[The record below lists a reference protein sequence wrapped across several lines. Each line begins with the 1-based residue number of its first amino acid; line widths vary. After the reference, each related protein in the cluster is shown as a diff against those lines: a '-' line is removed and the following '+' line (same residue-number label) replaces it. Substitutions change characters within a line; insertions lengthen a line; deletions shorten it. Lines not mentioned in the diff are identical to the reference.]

1 MKEKASK
8 EREREER
15 EDEIYAEEHTH
26 CECTQM
32 QNSRISSK
40 EILEQDSVELLEI
53 ELNRLTNA
61 VEKLEESN
69 RYLAR
74 ESLLNNE
81 GEGVSE
87 EDLATYRSAI
97 KENKKLVPEYQSKI
111 LEISARLKELQP
123 EHHQQHRSKEHHS
136 EEANDEK
143 EEENK
148 EEKDGSKWL

>member
-1 MKEKASK
+1 
-8 EREREER
+8 
-15 EDEIYAEEHTH
+15 
-26 CECTQM
+26 M

-53 ELNRLTNA
+53 ERDRFTNA

-69 RYLAR
+69 RYLER
-74 ESLLNNE
+74 ESLLNDE
-81 GEGVSE
+81 GEGVVSE

-136 EEANDEK
+136 EANDEK
-143 EEENK
+143 V

>member
-1 MKEKASK
+1 
-8 EREREER
+8 
-15 EDEIYAEEHTH
+15 
-26 CECTQM
+26 M

-53 ELNRLTNA
+53 ERDRLTNA

-69 RYLAR
+69 RYLER
-74 ESLLNNE
+74 ESVRRNDE
-81 GEGVSE
+81 GEEGVVSE

-136 EEANDEK
+136 EANDEK
-143 EEENK
+143 V

>member
-1 MKEKASK
+1 
-8 EREREER
+8 
-15 EDEIYAEEHTH
+15 
-26 CECTQM
+26 
-32 QNSRISSK
+32 
-40 EILEQDSVELLEI
+40 VELLEI
-53 ELNRLTNA
+53 ERDRFTNA

-69 RYLAR
+69 RYLER
-74 ESLLNNE
+74 ESLRRNDE
-81 GEGVSE
+81 GEEGVVSE

-143 EEENK
+143 V

>member
-1 MKEKASK
+1 
-8 EREREER
+8 
-15 EDEIYAEEHTH
+15 
-26 CECTQM
+26 M
-32 QNSRISSK
+32 QNSRISSSK

-53 ELNRLTNA
+53 ERDRLTNA

-69 RYLAR
+69 RYLER
-74 ESLLNNE
+74 ESLRRNDE
-81 GEGVSE
+81 GEEGVVSE

>member
-1 MKEKASK
+1 
-8 EREREER
+8 
-15 EDEIYAEEHTH
+15 
-26 CECTQM
+26 M
-32 QNSRISSK
+32 QNSRNSSK

-69 RYLAR
+69 RYLER

-87 EDLATYRSAI
+87 EDLEIYRSAI

-123 EHHQQHRSKEHHS
+123 EHQQHRNKEHDS
-136 EEANDEK
+136 EANDEK
-143 EEENK
+143 VEEN
-148 EEKDGSKWL
+148 DGSKWL

>member
-1 MKEKASK
+1 
-8 EREREER
+8 
-15 EDEIYAEEHTH
+15 
-26 CECTQM
+26 M
-32 QNSRISSK
+32 QNSRIASK

-53 ELNRLTNA
+53 ERDRFTNA

-69 RYLAR
+69 RYLER

-81 GEGVSE
+81 GEGVVSE

-136 EEANDEK
+136 EANDEK
-143 EEENK
+143 V

>member
-1 MKEKASK
+1 MKEKDSK
-8 EREREER
+8 ERERKEKDIR
-15 EDEIYAEEHTH
+15 GRTRAH

-32 QNSRISSK
+32 QNSRIASK

-53 ELNRLTNA
+53 ERDRFTNA

-69 RYLAR
+69 RYLER

-81 GEGVSE
+81 GEGVVSE

-136 EEANDEK
+136 EANDEK
-143 EEENK
+143 V

>member
-1 MKEKASK
+1 
-8 EREREER
+8 
-15 EDEIYAEEHTH
+15 
-26 CECTQM
+26 M

-69 RYLAR
+69 RYLER

-87 EDLATYRSAI
+87 EDLEIYRSAI

-136 EEANDEK
+136 EANDEK
-143 EEENK
+143 V

>member
-1 MKEKASK
+1 
-8 EREREER
+8 
-15 EDEIYAEEHTH
+15 
-26 CECTQM
+26 M
-32 QNSRISSK
+32 QNSRISSSK

-53 ELNRLTNA
+53 ERDRFTNA

-69 RYLAR
+69 RYLER
-74 ESLLNNE
+74 ESLRRNDE
-81 GEGVSE
+81 GEEGVVSE

-136 EEANDEK
+136 EANDEK
-143 EEENK
+143 VEEE
-148 EEKDGSKWL
+148 DGSKWL

>member
-1 MKEKASK
+1 
-8 EREREER
+8 
-15 EDEIYAEEHTH
+15 
-26 CECTQM
+26 M

-69 RYLAR
+69 RYLER

-87 EDLATYRSAI
+87 EDLEIYRSAI

-123 EHHQQHRSKEHHS
+123 EHQQHRNKEHDS
-136 EEANDEK
+136 EANDEK
-143 EEENK
+143 VEEN
-148 EEKDGSKWL
+148 DGSKWL

>member
-1 MKEKASK
+1 MKEKKDSK
-8 EREREER
+8 ERERERER
-15 EDEIYAEEHTH
+15 KEKDIRGRTRAH

-32 QNSRISSK
+32 QNSRIASK

-53 ELNRLTNA
+53 ERDRFTNA

-69 RYLAR
+69 RYLER

-81 GEGVSE
+81 GEGVVSE

-136 EEANDEK
+136 EANDEK
-143 EEENK
+143 V

>member
-1 MKEKASK
+1 
-8 EREREER
+8 
-15 EDEIYAEEHTH
+15 
-26 CECTQM
+26 M

-69 RYLAR
+69 RYLER

-87 EDLATYRSAI
+87 EDLEIYRSAI

-123 EHHQQHRSKEHHS
+123 EHQQHHNKEQNS
-136 EEANDEK
+136 EANDEK
-143 EEENK
+143 EEEN
-148 EEKDGSKWL
+148 DGSKWLWSSVGEMEGRSFELSEDESSVDGEENEDSSEEGRF

>member
-1 MKEKASK
+1 
-8 EREREER
+8 
-15 EDEIYAEEHTH
+15 
-26 CECTQM
+26 M

-148 EEKDGSKWL
+148 EENDGSKWL

>member
-1 MKEKASK
+1 MKEKDSK
-8 EREREER
+8 ERERERKEKDIR
-15 EDEIYAEEHTH
+15 GRTRAH

-32 QNSRISSK
+32 QNSRIASK

-53 ELNRLTNA
+53 ERDRFTNA

-69 RYLAR
+69 RYLER

-81 GEGVSE
+81 GEGVVSE

-136 EEANDEK
+136 EANDEK
-143 EEENK
+143 V

>member
-1 MKEKASK
+1 
-8 EREREER
+8 
-15 EDEIYAEEHTH
+15 
-26 CECTQM
+26 M

-53 ELNRLTNA
+53 ERDRFTNA

-69 RYLAR
+69 RYLER

-81 GEGVSE
+81 GEGVVSE

-123 EHHQQHRSKEHHS
+123 EHHQQHRGKEHHS
-136 EEANDEK
+136 EANDEK
-143 EEENK
+143 V

>member
-1 MKEKASK
+1 M
-8 EREREER
+8 
-15 EDEIYAEEHTH
+15 
-26 CECTQM
+26 
-32 QNSRISSK
+32 
-40 EILEQDSVELLEI
+40 
-53 ELNRLTNA
+53 
-61 VEKLEESN
+61 EKLEESN
-69 RYLAR
+69 RYLER
-74 ESLLNNE
+74 ESLRRNDE
-81 GEGVSE
+81 GEEGVVSE

>member
-1 MKEKASK
+1 
-8 EREREER
+8 
-15 EDEIYAEEHTH
+15 
-26 CECTQM
+26 M

-69 RYLAR
+69 RYLER
-74 ESLLNNE
+74 ESLRRNDE
-81 GEGVSE
+81 GEEGVVSE

-148 EEKDGSKWL
+148 EENDGSKWL

>member
-1 MKEKASK
+1 
-8 EREREER
+8 
-15 EDEIYAEEHTH
+15 
-26 CECTQM
+26 M
-32 QNSRISSK
+32 QNSRISSSK

-53 ELNRLTNA
+53 ERDRLTNA

-69 RYLAR
+69 RYLER
-74 ESLLNNE
+74 ESVRRNDE
-81 GEGVSE
+81 GEEGVVSE

-143 EEENK
+143 VEEN
-148 EEKDGSKWL
+148 DGSKWL

>member
-1 MKEKASK
+1 
-8 EREREER
+8 
-15 EDEIYAEEHTH
+15 
-26 CECTQM
+26 M
-32 QNSRISSK
+32 QNSRISSSK

-53 ELNRLTNA
+53 ERDRFTNA

-69 RYLAR
+69 RYLER
-74 ESLLNNE
+74 ESLRRNDE
-81 GEGVSE
+81 GEEGVVSE

-136 EEANDEK
+136 EANDEK
-143 EEENK
+143 V

>member
-1 MKEKASK
+1 
-8 EREREER
+8 
-15 EDEIYAEEHTH
+15 
-26 CECTQM
+26 M

-40 EILEQDSVELLEI
+40 EILNEQDSVELLEI

-69 RYLAR
+69 RYLER

-87 EDLATYRSAI
+87 EDLEIYRSAI

-123 EHHQQHRSKEHHS
+123 EHQQHRNKEHHS
-136 EEANDEK
+136 EANDEK
-143 EEENK
+143 VEEN
-148 EEKDGSKWL
+148 DGSKWL

>member
-1 MKEKASK
+1 
-8 EREREER
+8 
-15 EDEIYAEEHTH
+15 
-26 CECTQM
+26 M
-32 QNSRISSK
+32 QNSRISSSK

-53 ELNRLTNA
+53 ERDRLTNA

-69 RYLAR
+69 RYLER
-74 ESLLNNE
+74 ESVRRNDE
-81 GEGVSE
+81 GEEGVVSE

-143 EEENK
+143 V

>member
-1 MKEKASK
+1 
-8 EREREER
+8 
-15 EDEIYAEEHTH
+15 
-26 CECTQM
+26 M

-40 EILEQDSVELLEI
+40 EILEQDSVELLEV
-53 ELNRLTNA
+53 ERNRLTNA

-69 RYLAR
+69 RYLER

-87 EDLATYRSAI
+87 EDLAIYRSAI

-111 LEISARLKELQP
+111 FEISARIKELQP

-143 EEENK
+143 V
-148 EEKDGSKWL
+148 

>member
-1 MKEKASK
+1 
-8 EREREER
+8 
-15 EDEIYAEEHTH
+15 
-26 CECTQM
+26 M

-53 ELNRLTNA
+53 ERNRFTNA

-69 RYLAR
+69 RYLER

-81 GEGVSE
+81 GEGVVSE

-136 EEANDEK
+136 EANDEK
-143 EEENK
+143 V

>member
-1 MKEKASK
+1 
-8 EREREER
+8 
-15 EDEIYAEEHTH
+15 
-26 CECTQM
+26 M

-69 RYLAR
+69 RYLER

-87 EDLATYRSAI
+87 EDLEIYRSAI

-148 EEKDGSKWL
+148 EENDGSKWL

>member
-1 MKEKASK
+1 
-8 EREREER
+8 
-15 EDEIYAEEHTH
+15 
-26 CECTQM
+26 M
-32 QNSRISSK
+32 QNSRISSSK

-53 ELNRLTNA
+53 ERDRFTNA

-69 RYLAR
+69 RYLER
-74 ESLLNNE
+74 ESLRRNDE
-81 GEGVSE
+81 GEEGVVSE

-143 EEENK
+143 VEEN
-148 EEKDGSKWL
+148 DGSKWL

>member
-1 MKEKASK
+1 
-8 EREREER
+8 
-15 EDEIYAEEHTH
+15 
-26 CECTQM
+26 M
-32 QNSRISSK
+32 QNSRIASK

-53 ELNRLTNA
+53 ERDRFTNA

-69 RYLAR
+69 RYLER
-74 ESLLNNE
+74 ESLRRNDE
-81 GEGVSE
+81 GEEGVVSE

-136 EEANDEK
+136 EANDEK
-143 EEENK
+143 V

>member
-1 MKEKASK
+1 
-8 EREREER
+8 
-15 EDEIYAEEHTH
+15 
-26 CECTQM
+26 M
-32 QNSRISSK
+32 QNSRISSSK

-69 RYLAR
+69 RYLER

-87 EDLATYRSAI
+87 EDLEIYRSAI

-123 EHHQQHRSKEHHS
+123 EHQQHRNKEHDS
-136 EEANDEK
+136 EANDEK
-143 EEENK
+143 VEEN
-148 EEKDGSKWL
+148 DGSKWL

>member
-1 MKEKASK
+1 
-8 EREREER
+8 
-15 EDEIYAEEHTH
+15 
-26 CECTQM
+26 M

-69 RYLAR
+69 RYLER
-74 ESLLNNE
+74 ESLRRNDE
-81 GEGVSE
+81 GEEGVVSE

-143 EEENK
+143 V

>member
-1 MKEKASK
+1 
-8 EREREER
+8 
-15 EDEIYAEEHTH
+15 
-26 CECTQM
+26 M
-32 QNSRISSK
+32 QNSRISSSK

-53 ELNRLTNA
+53 ARDRFTNA

-69 RYLAR
+69 RYLER
-74 ESLLNNE
+74 ESLRRNDE
-81 GEGVSE
+81 GEEGVVSE

-123 EHHQQHRSKEHHS
+123 EHHQPEHHQQHRSKEHHS
-136 EEANDEK
+136 EANDEK
-143 EEENK
+143 V

>member
-1 MKEKASK
+1 
-8 EREREER
+8 
-15 EDEIYAEEHTH
+15 
-26 CECTQM
+26 M

-53 ELNRLTNA
+53 ARDRFTNA

-69 RYLAR
+69 RYLER

-81 GEGVSE
+81 GEGVVSE

-136 EEANDEK
+136 EANDEK
-143 EEENK
+143 V

>member
-1 MKEKASK
+1 MKEKKDSK
-8 EREREER
+8 ERERERKEKDIR
-15 EDEIYAEEHTH
+15 GRTRAH

-32 QNSRISSK
+32 QNSRIASK

-53 ELNRLTNA
+53 ERDRFTNA

-69 RYLAR
+69 RYLER

-81 GEGVSE
+81 GEGVVSE

-136 EEANDEK
+136 EANDEK
-143 EEENK
+143 V

>member
-1 MKEKASK
+1 
-8 EREREER
+8 
-15 EDEIYAEEHTH
+15 
-26 CECTQM
+26 M
-32 QNSRISSK
+32 QNSRISSSK

-53 ELNRLTNA
+53 ERDRFTNA

-69 RYLAR
+69 RYLER

-81 GEGVSE
+81 GEGVVSE

-136 EEANDEK
+136 EANDEK
-143 EEENK
+143 VEER
-148 EEKDGSKWL
+148 DGSKWL

>member
-1 MKEKASK
+1 
-8 EREREER
+8 
-15 EDEIYAEEHTH
+15 
-26 CECTQM
+26 M
-32 QNSRISSK
+32 QNSRISSSK

-53 ELNRLTNA
+53 ARDRFTNA

-69 RYLAR
+69 RFLAR
-74 ESLLNNE
+74 ESLNLNEE
-81 GEGVSE
+81 GGVVSE
-87 EDLATYRSAI
+87 EDLEIYRSAI

>member
-1 MKEKASK
+1 
-8 EREREER
+8 
-15 EDEIYAEEHTH
+15 
-26 CECTQM
+26 
-32 QNSRISSK
+32 
-40 EILEQDSVELLEI
+40 VELLEI
-53 ELNRLTNA
+53 ERDRLTNA

-69 RYLAR
+69 RYLER
-74 ESLLNNE
+74 ESVRRNDE
-81 GEGVSE
+81 GEEGVVSE

-143 EEENK
+143 V

>member
-1 MKEKASK
+1 
-8 EREREER
+8 
-15 EDEIYAEEHTH
+15 
-26 CECTQM
+26 M

-69 RYLAR
+69 RYLER

-81 GEGVSE
+81 GEGVVSE

-136 EEANDEK
+136 EANDEK
-143 EEENK
+143 V

>member
-1 MKEKASK
+1 
-8 EREREER
+8 
-15 EDEIYAEEHTH
+15 
-26 CECTQM
+26 M
-32 QNSRISSK
+32 QNSRISSSK

-53 ELNRLTNA
+53 ERDRFTNA

-69 RYLAR
+69 RYLER
-74 ESLLNNE
+74 ESLRRNDE
-81 GEGVSE
+81 GEEGVVSE

-123 EHHQQHRSKEHHS
+123 EHHQQHRSKEHHF

-143 EEENK
+143 V

>member
-1 MKEKASK
+1 
-8 EREREER
+8 
-15 EDEIYAEEHTH
+15 
-26 CECTQM
+26 M
-32 QNSRISSK
+32 QNSRISSSK

-53 ELNRLTNA
+53 ERDRFTNA

-69 RYLAR
+69 RYLER
-74 ESLLNNE
+74 ESLRRNDE
-81 GEGVSE
+81 GEEGVVSE

-136 EEANDEK
+136 EANNEK
-143 EEENK
+143 V